1 MLMTLA
7 QDSMTAV
14 PQQIDTSPSSHSLL
28 SKLAQYQLLPQL
40 IKELVIDTATA
51 SISFTETETQSAIE
65 AFCQSQKIT
74 SPETQQAWLTHFRMT
89 PSQLEQQAIRFLK
102 LEHFKQQQW
111 GSKVEPLFLAQK
123 QQFDQI
129 IYSLLRTDRAEVAQE
144 LFFRLQDEEQT
155 FAELVTEYSQGP
167 EAQTG
172 GLVGPIEVAR
182 LHPTLAQLLTQRRPG
197 QLCPPIKI
205 EQWYV
210 IARLEQHLP
219 AALTPELRQ
228 RLVDHQFQEWMQ
240 AQIAHFDL
248 ATLDSTATDLS
259 THPTRAAIA

>member
-1 MLMTLA
+1 MLMSLA
-7 QDSMTAV
+7 QDSTTT
-14 PQQIDTSPSSHSLL
+14 PQQQIGIDPSSHSLL
-28 SKLAQYQLLPQL
+28 SQLAQYQLLPQL
-40 IKELVIDTATA
+40 IKELVIDRAIARIQLTAPD
-51 SISFTETETQSAIE
+51 TQSAIE

-74 SPETQQAWLTHFRMT
+74 SPETQQAWLAHFRMS
-89 PSQLEQQAIRFLK
+89 PSQLEQQAIRLLK

-111 GSKVEPLFLAQK
+111 GPKVEPLFLAQK
-123 QQFDQI
+123 QQFDKI
-129 IYSLLRTDRAEVAQE
+129 TYSLLRTDRAEVAQE

-205 EQWYV
+205 EQWFV
-210 IARLEQHLP
+210 IARLEQYLP
-219 AALTPELRQ
+219 AALTHELCQ
-228 RLVDHQFQEWMQ
+228 RLMDHQFQEWLREQ
-240 AQIAHFDL
+240 VSSFDL
-248 ATLDSTATDLS
+248 STLESTPTDLS
-259 THPTRAAIA
+259 TTPVRAAIA